1 MNTDHNPDLVPDDP
15 EDPEFIKAALL
26 LQKIWDL
33 YPDSRPSQDLR
44 TERNSPKPLPV
55 EEPLRERPPAGES
68 DRGGRAGVSTPP

>member
-1 MNTDHNPDLVPDDP
+1 MMNTDHNPDLVPDDDP

-44 TERNSPKPLPV
+44 TERNSPEPLHA
-55 EEPLRERPPAGES
+55 EEPLRERP
-68 DRGGRAGVSTPP
+68 RG